1 MRKCLMG
8 LALGALFACS
18 AQAQVETV
26 VVTGERAGYGGGD
39 APGVTV
45 VERADHLVTKVRVT
59 CDTRDAQR
67 RKDELRQTLKDMIA
81 EAKRT
86 NSISLSI
93 GDDILYEFKES
104 SIDKIMTADV
114 RSDTSNAYV
123 VIRTE
128 LSKSDTFETATQR
141 IRDFVAHA
149 PMNGR
154 TEIMLEQPFNLG
166 LMKPE
171 RYREELIAKIA
182 DDSKHLAAQFG
193 PGYQVHVEGLQ
204 HAIQW
209 FQSGQ
214 LDLSLYISYGLVI
227 SPSGTP

>member
-1 MRKCLMG
+1 MRTFI
-8 LALGALFACS
+8 LAVALAALPVC
-18 AQAQVETV
+18 ALAQVETV
-26 VVTGERAGYGGGD
+26 VVTGERASYGSD

-59 CDTRDAQR
+59 CDTRDADR
-67 RKDELRQTLKDMIA
+67 RKEELRQTLKDMI
-81 EAKRT
+81 EGAKRT
-86 NSISLSI
+86 ASISLGI
-93 GDDILYEFKES
+93 GDEILYEFKES
-104 SIDKIMTADV
+104 SVDKIITADA

-128 LSKSDTFETATQR
+128 LSKSDTFESATQR
-141 IRDFVAHA
+141 IRDFVAHT
-149 PMNGR
+149 PKNGR
-154 TEIMLEQPFNLG
+154 TEIMIDQSFNLG

-182 DDSKHLAAQFG
+182 EDSKHLAALFG
-193 PGYQVHVEGLQ
+193 PAYQVRIEGLQ
-204 HAIQW
+204 RAIQW

-227 SPSGTP
+227 SPNGAP